1 MVFRLADVRKT
12 VRSRSDGER
21 YIHPKLLEG
30 TAINAQVG
38 LALAYFHSRLG
49 RARHEFDPEQ
59 LVRFFGDPKVA
70 RGLVACLGATY
81 RWRAREF
88 DEVLGPA
95 EVAAL
100 TARGLSGPGDLRL
113 HLYDALNAQAD
124 GFLAAQREENLR
136 PLAHKLRLSPAKV
149 DQLVALDAE
158 ENGVLTRIGVV
169 PQPEHVV
176 ALYNFHAAAAMLR
189 HCAHVRLCAADAA
202 AHQALA
208 ESCAQHGV
216 ALRWEGSEA
225 YLENAPDVFGSYSRG
240 GARLLRAVLCAAS
253 AAPGLLRAGRAQVA
267 LPGKRAW
274 YLLDRAAER
283 ALTGGTGL
291 VHHGAALPQLR
302 ESWSRRR
309 AGEGTAGWR
318 LVGAP
323 EPLVTG
329 AGVALAPFAC
339 LRDDTTVLLWPAAT
353 AEALTQVEALRA
365 AGLQVL
371 AIETG
376 GAQQSAPA
384 EASAIVEA
392 LQRGWGGRRADPM
405 AQALEGLLDET
416 RTRGFLPERYVGEA
430 LGCASEGEVRATL
443 AGVDPA
449 RGIYVVGVGLCSP
462 AFAEDM
468 RKGLR
473 RRTRRKPAA

>member
-88 DEVLGPA
+88 GEVLGPA

-136 PLAHKLRLSPAKV
+136 PLARKLRLSPAKV

-176 ALYNFHAAAAMLR
+176 ALYNFHAATAMLR

-274 YLLDRAAER
+274 YLLDSAAGR

-318 LVGAP
+318 LLGAP
-323 EPLVTG
+323 EPLVSG
-329 AGVALAPFAC
+329 AGVA
-339 LRDDTTVLLWPAAT
+339 
-353 AEALTQVEALRA
+353 
-365 AGLQVL
+365 L

-384 EASAIVEA
+384 EASAIVAA

-449 RGIYVVGVGLCSP
+449 RGVYVVGVGLCSP